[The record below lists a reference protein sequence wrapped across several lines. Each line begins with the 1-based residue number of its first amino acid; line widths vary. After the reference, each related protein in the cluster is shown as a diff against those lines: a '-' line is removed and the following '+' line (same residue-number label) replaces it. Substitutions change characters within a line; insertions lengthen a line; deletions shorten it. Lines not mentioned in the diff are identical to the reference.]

1 MLAYKAALEKWRRDP
16 LQHSC
21 KAYFIAR
28 QELTV
33 MLNLKHTNIMSLIGV
48 CTQPLALILDCAPKG
63 SLDTI
68 IQSYRQ
74 SGYRIG
80 PYCFQSIVLQTSRAI
95 EYLHRSHIIYRDLK
109 AENVLVWQFP
119 EPNEGD
125 KPSNNVY
132 VKIADYGISRIAL
145 PTGTKGF
152 GGTEGFMAPEIMTH
166 NGEEEYTE
174 KVDCFSF
181 GMFLYE
187 LITLRQP
194 FEGNETVKESI
205 LEGSRPVFTARE
217 LMFPTYC
224 LDLMVLC
231 WDQQPRNRPSASQI
245 VSIACAPEFTHMMD
259 VILLP
264 HSDNLLAMCTQQPIK
279 MPSVGNDAS
288 FKLWVLIERCIEII
302 SGYSYGWLTYQRN
315 QPAQMIPLKVDG
327 NATPAA
333 ATATTATVTALCN
346 IKSNIIWFGD
356 SKGIIHSYK

>member
-1 MLAYKAALEKWRRDP
+1 MQSALLAYKAALEKWRRDP

-21 KAYFIAR
+21 KAYFVAR

-119 EPNEGD
+119 EPNERD
-125 KPSNNVY
+125 QPSNNVY
-132 VKIADYGISRIAL
+132 VKLADYGISRVAL

-217 LMFPTYC
+217 VQFPTYC

-231 WDQQPRNRPSASQI
+231 WDQQPKVNCAMFLISSAHGINRNFTISYRIVRRPVKSFRLHAHQ
-245 VSIACAPEFTHMMD
+245 
-259 VILLP
+259 
-264 HSDNLLAMCTQQPIK
+264 NLHT
-279 MPSVGNDAS
+279 
-288 FKLWVLIERCIEII
+288 
-302 SGYSYGWLTYQRN
+302 
-315 QPAQMIPLKVDG
+315 
-327 NATPAA
+327 
-333 ATATTATVTALCN
+333 
-346 IKSNIIWFGD
+346 
-356 SKGIIHSYK
+356 